1 MKAVVQDK
9 YGSAGVLELT
19 EIDRPVP
26 KPNEVLVRVK
36 AAGVNMADWHLMAG
50 RPTIMRLFGLG
61 FRAPKQRIRGSD
73 VAGVV
78 EEVGSEVTQFAPG
91 DEVFGS
97 ADAAFAEFAV
107 TTEKRLLPKP
117 ANVPFEQAA
126 AVRMVGDTALKALR
140 AGVGGELDALAGQR
154 ILVIGAAGGVGSMT
168 VQLAKHFGATVTGVC
183 STAKVDFVL
192 SMGAEDVIDYTKA
205 RLTGAYEAIID
216 TAGGRTLDVLWKRLV
231 PKGRLVIV
239 GAEGGNAFL
248 GLLGR
253 NLRAAV
259 LGPFV
264 RSKTITL
271 VAVETPDDLA
281 IMRDLLA
288 SGAVT
293 APVERTFPLTGVAD
307 AIRHLEAGRAMG
319 KVVVTVP

>member
-1 MKAVVQDK
+1 M
-9 YGSAGVLELT
+9 LELF

-26 KPNEVLVRVK
+26 KPSEVLVRVM
-36 AAGVNMADWHLMAG
+36 AAGVNMADWHMMAG
-50 RPTIMRLFGLG
+50 RPTIMRLFGGG
-61 FRAPKQRIRGSD
+61 FKRPKQRIRGSD
-73 VAGVV
+73 VAGIV

-140 AGVGGELDALAGQR
+140 AAAGELDALAGQR

-183 STAKVDFVL
+183 STEKVDFVL
-192 SMGAEDVIDYTKA
+192 SIGAEDVIDYKKS
-205 RLTGAYEAIID
+205 RLLGSYEAIID

-253 NLRAAV
+253 SLRAAV

-264 RSKTITL
+264 RSKTVTL

-288 SGAVT
+288 SGAITV
-293 APVERTFPLTGVAD
+293 PVERTFPLSGVAD

-319 KVVVTVP
+319 KVVVVP

>member
-1 MKAVVQDK
+1 MKALTQIR
-9 YGSAGVLELT
+9 YGSVDLLELSDV
-19 EIDRPVP
+19 EQPVP
-26 KPNEVLVRVK
+26 GADEVLVRVV
-36 AAGVNMADWHLMAG
+36 AAGVNMADWHMMAG
-50 RPTIMRLFGLG
+50 KPTIMRLFGVG
-61 FRAPKQRIRGSD
+61 FRGPKQRIRGSD

-78 EEVGSEVTQFAPG
+78 EQVGSAVTEFVLG

-97 ADAAFAEFAV
+97 AEGTFAEFAL
-107 TTEKRLLPKP
+107 TTEKRLLLKP
-117 ANVPFEQAA
+117 ANVSFEQAGA
-126 AVRMVGDTALKALR
+126 ATMVGYTALQALR
-140 AGVGGELDALAGQR
+140 AGGVELEALAGQR

-168 VQLAKHFGATVTGVC
+168 VQLAKHFGAIVTGVC
-183 STAKVDFVL
+183 STEKVNFVL
-192 SMGAEDVIDYTKA
+192 SMGAEDVIDYKKS
-205 RLTGAYEAIID
+205 RLLGAYEAIID

-253 NLRAAV
+253 SLRAAV

-271 VAVETPDDLA
+271 VADETPDDLA
-281 IMRDLLA
+281 ILRDLLA
-288 SGAVT
+288 SGAITV
-293 APVERTFPLTGVAD
+293 PIERTFPLANAAD

-319 KVVVTVP
+319 KVVVVP